1 MIAAALVGA
10 VVLALSAWAAAAP
23 AVPRW
28 EARAFATVNGLPHV
42 LWPIL
47 WLPMQVG
54 NLVVGAALGLIVAI
68 ALRDVALALAVLAA
82 VAAKLVAERWLR
94 ARLLPVLEVRQRPGS
109 SQALVAIRG
118 DDVPTEG
125 VSFPSGHA
133 ILAAALATL
142 LYDPLG
148 PWLGWGLVAVAVL
161 AGVGRV
167 FVGAHNPLDVL
178 AGWGAGMVIG
188 GVLGVIQ

>member
-1 MIAAALVGA
+1 VIAAALVGA